1 MRLPLLIAL
10 LCAVPAAYAADVY
23 KWTDAGGVVHYSDTE
38 PAAASG
44 VQLVHLNGTATSPP
58 VGTAQ
63 PAGERAAAAVEPATP
78 AQGTLV
84 TAKSENGDKLCAQAR
99 SNLELLQSNQP
110 VGLDPGGSGKAEPLD
125 NAARQRQIA
134 NAQTL
139 IGRYC
144 K

>member
-1 MRLPLLIAL
+1 MRLYFSIAL
-10 LCAVPAAYAADVY
+10 LCAVPAAFAADVY

-38 PAAASG
+38 PAGASD
-44 VQLVHLNGTATSPP
+44 VQLVHLNGTATA
-58 VGTAQ
+58 GTTQANAEAN
-63 PAGERAAAAVEPATP
+63 PAMAEAAKP

-84 TAKSENGDKLCAQAR
+84 AAKSENGDKLCAQAR

-125 NAARQRQIA
+125 DAARQRQIA
-134 NAQTL
+134 NAQSL
-139 IGRYC
+139 IARYC